1 MEGIVV
7 SVASQVLP
15 LSDRRFF
22 SGMAIAMAAV
32 TFAGF
37 APTYY
42 LVGLSDRVTP
52 VLTPNVQIH
61 GLLCT
66 AWILL
71 LIVQTRLVAAG
82 RRDIHKR
89 LGIAGVLVAAAI
101 LITGIMLAVNS
112 QRRVHTAA
120 TADTL
125 ADPYVFLIFPF
136 FAVGLFAAFATLGV
150 LHRHRP
156 DVHKRL
162 MLLAAANLTIPAL
175 ARIVNQLSS
184 LDMVVVPGVIG
195 AAVLVNLY
203 LIPMIVHDYNSRGRL
218 HSVTLYGGAC
228 MLISEPLRFAIGF
241 SAPWQVFAR
250 AVMG

>member
-1 MEGIVV
+1 VV

-15 LSDRRFF
+15 VTDRRFF
-22 SGMAIAMAAV
+22 TGMAIVMAAV
-32 TFAGF
+32 TFTGF

-42 LVGLSDRVTP
+42 LAGMNDRITP
-52 VLTPNVQIH
+52 VLTPSVQIH

-71 LIVQTRLVAAG
+71 LILQTRLVAAG

-89 LGIAGVLVAAAI
+89 LGIAGALIAAAI
-101 LITGIMLAVNS
+101 LITGIMLALNS
-112 QRRVHTAA
+112 ERRVHTAA

-136 FAVGLFAAFATLGV
+136 FAVGLFAVFATLGI
-150 LHRHRP
+150 LNRRRP

-162 MLLAAANLTIPAL
+162 MLLATANLTIPAL
-175 ARIVNQLSS
+175 ARIVTQLSS
-184 LDMVVVPGVIG
+184 LEVVAVPGVIG

-203 LIPMIVHDYNSRGRL
+203 LIPMIVHDYRSRGRL

-228 MLISEPLRFAIGF
+228 ILISEPLRFAIGF
-241 SAPWQVFAR
+241 SAPWQAFAR